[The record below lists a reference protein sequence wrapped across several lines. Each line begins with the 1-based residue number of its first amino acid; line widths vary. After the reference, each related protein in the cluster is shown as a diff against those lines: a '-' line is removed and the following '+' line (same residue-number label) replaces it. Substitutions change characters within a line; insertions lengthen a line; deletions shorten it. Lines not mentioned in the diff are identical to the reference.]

1 MRAMIAAIVL
11 ASAPWV
17 TWPVLASQP
26 AVTKRGPVAEA
37 ARLSSS
43 DAWRYKFHQGRWW
56 YWISANR
63 WAVYNNGNWLM
74 SPKQAP
80 TAKAQVPSLGKPIA
94 ATQDKESG
102 SFEEDYPALPVESEP
117 GNHPAEHYL
126 SVGNVYSQ
134 HAHEHAEVLQRY
146 AASDD
151 TVPANIVREQAKA
164 IRHDVEQAQKSFARA
179 AAADEESKNE
189 SRTDAIKELQ
199 AELQKVTESVR
210 RLESVVQRQGEVQAR
225 LVRGQTAVVSRLLQ
239 QANEAARAAELEE
252 RRQEQDEKDRVGI
265 D

>member
-1 MRAMIAAIVL
+1 MRAMIAAFALV
-11 ASAPWV
+11 SAAWAA
-17 TWPVLASQP
+17 WPVLAAP
-26 AVTKRGPVAEA
+26 PEDAKRGPVAA
-37 ARLSSS
+37 ARPGSS
-43 DAWRYKFHQGRWW
+43 DAWRYKLHQGRWW

-63 WAVYNNGNWLM
+63 WAVYNNGSWLL

-80 TAKAQVPSLGKPIA
+80 AATAPVPSPGKPTA
-94 ATQDKESG
+94 AIQQEESG
-102 SFEEDYPALPVESEP
+102 SFDEDYPALPVESEA

-134 HAHEHAEVLQRY
+134 HAHEHAQVLQRY

-164 IRHDVEQAQKSFARA
+164 IRHDVEQAQKSFARV
-179 AAADEESKNE
+179 AAADKETNDE
-189 SRTDAIKELQ
+189 SRTGAIQELQ
-199 AELQKVTESVR
+199 AELQKVTDSVR
-210 RLESVVQRQGEVQAR
+210 RLESVVRQQGEVQAR

-252 RRQEQDEKDRVGI
+252 RRQQKDEKDRVGI